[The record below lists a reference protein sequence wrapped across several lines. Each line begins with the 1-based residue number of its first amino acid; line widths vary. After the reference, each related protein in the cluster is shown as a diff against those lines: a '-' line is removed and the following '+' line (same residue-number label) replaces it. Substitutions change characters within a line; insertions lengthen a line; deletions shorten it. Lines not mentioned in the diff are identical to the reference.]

1 MLRSAASPGS
11 VGFGRF
17 GSGTSG
23 LLMTPLPTG
32 HLRSRGRDR
41 LPKRQTPEKTT
52 NAKGARRAPLSL
64 VARARALLDLCLAEL
79 DVLLG
84 DRIVFLLGQL
94 VGHGARVLARDIV
107 EAGVGARHELDLDGD
122 SFRHNVNLDL
132 RQLGRNVAAPAAMSR
147 KRVGEGTP
155 RFVRLI
161 PIRKTLDSS
170 CPRLSRAST
179 S

>member
-32 HLRSRGRDR
+32 HLRFATHKDTRKGNRCKGRP
-41 LPKRQTPEKTT
+41 LG
-52 NAKGARRAPLSL
+52 ALVIGGARWAPLSL
-64 VARARALLDLCLAEL
+64 VAHWPARARALLDLRLTEL

-84 DRIVFLLGQL
+84 DRIIFLLGEL
-94 VGHGARVLARDIV
+94 VGHGARVLARHIV

-132 RQLGRNVAAPAAMSR
+132 RQLGRNLAAPAAMSR
-147 KRVGEGTP
+147 KRVGEGT
-155 RFVRLI
+155 
-161 PIRKTLDSS
+161 
-170 CPRLSRAST
+170 SR
-179 S
+179 